1 MQNHPQQSI
10 NPDTICQQAVQAK
23 MNMYRARENFETA
36 QKVYNDAMDSLI
48 NCVGIMKARIIQL
61 EEQQQEEEKTD
72 AITESAQ

>member
-36 QKVYNDAMDSLI
+36 QKVYNDAMDNCI

-61 EEQQQEEEKTD
+61 EEQQQEHSEPVAEK
-72 AITESAQ
+72 AVQ